1 LDEGFAS
8 RTASDGRGGASEGE
22 PEHGVEAEHEFEEEQ
37 RAHRNK
43 SGSN

>member
-8 RTASDGRGGASEGE
+8 RAASDGRGGANESE
-22 PEHGVEAEHEFEEEQ
+22 PEHGVEAEHEFEEKQ
-37 RAHRNK
+37 RAHRNR